1 MRIDGG
7 MGSEKEVGTKDGRSQ
22 WVGRIVEGLG
32 RWRERA
38 GRRGGG
44 DDWRVRSLRWR
55 L

>member
-1 MRIDGG
+1 MGLGG
-7 MGSEKEVGTKDGRSQ
+7 GGSEKEVGTKDGRSQ

-38 GRRGGG
+38 GRRGG